1 MEFHK
6 RGEGILLQPRE
17 DPVQRGEVWRLGSEW
32 LPCVC
37 GMGNATSRV
46 SGVAA
51 DKVGEISGGPVT
63 KVLGC
68 QAQAFRFYLQ
78 EM

>member
-1 MEFHK
+1 MAA
-6 RGEGILLQPRE
+6 LC
-17 DPVQRGEVWRLGSEW
+17 
-32 LPCVC
+32 PCD
-37 GMGNATSRV
+37 GNTGCV

-51 DKVGEISGGPVT
+51 DKFGEISRVLVT

-68 QAQAFRFYLQ
+68 QAQAFGFYLQ